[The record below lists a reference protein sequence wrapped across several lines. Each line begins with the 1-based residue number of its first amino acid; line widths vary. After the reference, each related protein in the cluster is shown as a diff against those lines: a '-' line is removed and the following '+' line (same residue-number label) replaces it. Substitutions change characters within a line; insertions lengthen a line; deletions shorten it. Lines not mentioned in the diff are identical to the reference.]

1 MSLASSTLHQISK
14 CQIEGNEMEHGIQDS
29 WRNDEC
35 IQNILIK
42 PKEKG
47 PLERPKCKFKDNT
60 KIHENV
66 KWVTRTPGGYA

>member
-1 MSLASSTLHQISK
+1 
-14 CQIEGNEMEHGIQDS
+14 MEHGIQDS